1 MESLT
6 LFELNNLI
14 KQVLDLNLSPTYW
27 VVAEIGEMRL
37 NQKGHC
43 YMELVEK
50 EGEIVKAKT
59 KANIWSYTYRNLSGW
74 FESITKQ
81 SLQPGLKILAQVEV
95 NFHELYGF
103 SLTVK
108 DIDPNFTLGER
119 ARKKQEVIAQL
130 EADGVLDMNQGIP
143 LPLVPQNIAVISS
156 ETAAGYGDFMDQL
169 NNNKHHYKFNVKLF
183 KALMQGEKAKDSI
196 IDAMH
201 QINETIEKFE
211 MVVIIRGGGG
221 QVDLDC
227 FDTYDLATHIAQ
239 FPIPVITGIGH
250 ERDET
255 IADLVAHTKLKTPTA
270 VAEFLI
276 NGLENF
282 EGKLDEFFNNIWHYS
297 NEYLSAQNY
306 SLEHLKNQLVYG
318 TKQSLLNAN
327 NTIRY
332 LTEKLRTNPNT
343 FLNKEHAK
351 IELLEKSIA
360 LLNPIN
366 VLKRGYSITRV
377 NGKVVQKQKL
387 KKGDLLET
395 EILGSFIESSIEKL
409 GEKGIGIRD

>member
-6 LFELNNLI
+6 LYELNNLV

-50 EGEIVKAKT
+50 EDEIVKAKT

-130 EADGVLDMNQGIP
+130 EADGVLDINQGIP

-169 NNNKHHYKFNVKLF
+169 NNNKHQYKFNVKLF

-196 IDAMH
+196 IEAMH
-201 QINETIEKFE
+201 QINEAIEKFE

-327 NTIRY
+327 NTISY

-351 IELLEKSIA
+351 IDLLEKSIA

-377 NGKVVQKQKL
+377 NGKVLKKQKL
-387 KKGDLLET
+387 KKGDLLEIKT
-395 EILGSFIESSIEKL
+395 LERFIQSRIEKL
-409 GEKGIGIRD
+409 GK

>member
-1 MESLT
+1 MESLS
-6 LFELNNLI
+6 LFELNNLV
-14 KQVLDLNLSPTYW
+14 KQVLDLNLAPNYW

-50 EGEIVKAKT
+50 EGEIIKAKT

-119 ARKKQEVIAQL
+119 ARKKQEVISQL
-130 EADGVLDMNQGIP
+130 TADGVLDMNQEIP

-156 ETAAGYGDFMDQL
+156 ETAAGYGDFIDQL
-169 NNNKHHYKFNVKLF
+169 HNNKHHYKFNIKLF

-227 FDTYDLATHIAQ
+227 FDTYDLAAHIAQ

-282 EGKLDEFFNNIWHYS
+282 EEKLDALFNNVWQYS
-297 NEYLSAQNY
+297 NEYLTNQNY
-306 SLEHLKNQLVYG
+306 NLEHLKNQLVYG
-318 TKQSLLNAN
+318 TKQSLHNAS
-327 NTIRY
+327 NTISY
-332 LTEKLRTNPNT
+332 LVEKLRTYPNT
-343 FLNKEHAK
+343 FLDKEHAK
-351 IELLEKSIA
+351 IDLLEKSVA

-377 NGKVVQKQKL
+377 NGKVLKKQNP
-387 KKGDLLET
+387 KKGDLLQTET
-395 EILGSFIESSIEKL
+395 LGNLIESKVDRV
-409 GEKGIGIRD
+409 KKRK

>member
-1 MESLT
+1 MESLS
-6 LFELNNLI
+6 LFELNNLV
-14 KQVLDLNLSPTYW
+14 KQVLDLNLASNYW

-50 EGEIVKAKT
+50 EGEIIKAKT

-119 ARKKQEVIAQL
+119 ARKKQEVIEQL
-130 EADGVLDMNQGIP
+130 TADGVLDMNQEIP

-156 ETAAGYGDFMDQL
+156 ETAAGYGDFIDQL
-169 NNNKHHYKFNVKLF
+169 NNNKHRYKFNIKLF

-282 EGKLDEFFNNIWHYS
+282 EEKLDALFNNIWHYS
-297 NEYLSAQNY
+297 NEYLTNQNY
-306 SLEHLKNQLVYG
+306 NLEHLKNQLIYG
-318 TKQSLLNAN
+318 TKQSLHNAN
-327 NTIRY
+327 NTIIY

-343 FLNKEHAK
+343 FLDKEHAK
-351 IELLEKSIA
+351 IDLLEKSIA

-377 NGKVVQKQKL
+377 NGKVLKKQKP
-387 KKGDLLET
+387 KKGDLLQTET
-395 EILGSFIESSIEKL
+395 LENL
-409 GEKGIGIRD
+409 D

>member
-1 MESLT
+1 MESLS
-6 LFELNNLI
+6 LFELNNLV
-14 KQVLDLNLSPTYW
+14 KQVLDLNLASTYW

-50 EGEIVKAKT
+50 EDEIIKAKT

-81 SLQPGLKILAQVEV
+81 SLQPGLKILAQVEI

-130 EADGVLDMNQGIP
+130 TADGVLDMNQEIP

-156 ETAAGYGDFMDQL
+156 ETAAGYGDFIDQL
-169 NNNKHHYKFNVKLF
+169 NNNKHHYKFNIKLF

-201 QINETIEKFE
+201 RINETIENFE

-282 EGKLDEFFNNIWHYS
+282 EGKLDELFNNIWQHS
-297 NEYLSAQNY
+297 NEYLTNQHYN
-306 SLEHLKNQLVYG
+306 LEHLKNKLVYG
-318 TKQSLLNAN
+318 SKQSLHNAN
-327 NTIRY
+327 NTISY
-332 LTEKLRTNPNT
+332 LAEKLSASPHL
-343 FLNKEHAK
+343 FLKKEHAK
-351 IELLEKSIA
+351 IDLLEKSIA

-377 NGKVVQKQKL
+377 NGKVLKEQKP

-395 EILGSFIESSIEKL
+395 ETLGNLIESKVEKA
-409 GEKGIGIRD
+409 KKGIRD

>member
-1 MESLT
+1 MESLS
-6 LFELNNLI
+6 LFELNNLV
-14 KQVLDLNLSPTYW
+14 KQVLDLNLAPTYW

-37 NQKGHC
+37 TQKGHC

-50 EGEIVKAKT
+50 KGEIIKAKS

-130 EADGVLDMNQGIP
+130 EDDGVLDMNKEIP

-156 ETAAGYGDFMDQL
+156 ETAAGYGDFIDQL
-169 NNNKHHYKFNVKLF
+169 NNNKYHYKFNVKLF
-183 KALMQGEKAKDSI
+183 KALMQGEKAKDAI
-196 IDAMH
+196 INAMYLIH
-201 QINETIEKFE
+201 KAIESFE
-211 MVVIIRGGGG
+211 VVVIIRGGGS

-227 FDTYDLATHIAQ
+227 FDTYDLAAHIAQ
-239 FPIPVITGIGH
+239 FTIPVITGIGH

-255 IADLVAHTKLKTPTA
+255 IADIVAHTKLKTPTA

-276 NGLENF
+276 NGLESF
-282 EGKLDEFFNNIWHYS
+282 EGKLDNLFNNIWHYS
-297 NEYLSAQNY
+297 NEYLSGQNNN
-306 SLEHLKNQLVYG
+306 LDLLKNQLIYG
-318 TKQSLLNAN
+318 TKQSLHHAN
-327 NTIRY
+327 NTIDH
-332 LTEKLRTNPNT
+332 LTEKAQNNPKI
-343 FLNKEHAK
+343 FLEKAHAK
-351 IELLEKSIA
+351 IDLLEKSVA
-360 LLNPIN
+360 LLDPIN
-366 VLKRGYSITRV
+366 VLKRGYSITKI
-377 NGKVVQKQKL
+377 NGKVLKKQKL
-387 KKGDLLET
+387 KTGDLLET
-395 EILGSFIESSIEKL
+395 ETLGSLIKSKVERVENR
-409 GEKGIGIRD
+409 E